1 VNDPKTQQE
10 PSMEEILASI
20 RRIISED
27 TQAEG
32 DAPAK
37 SESAKGGNGA
47 VPEPDD
53 NEIIELTEVVEEPP
67 AAAAPVSAAEP
78 VPASAEP
85 AAETKPVEVPAAAVE
100 PAETQA
106 EPAATAEPVEAPAEP
121 EAAPP
126 DEAEAPAATVD
137 PSDAALFGTSEAA
150 AEPTDSGGRED
161 RVISEHAA
169 DAAMR
174 AFGSLT
180 SSLQGSGGGG
190 LPLGEGSRTI
200 EDIVRDLLRP
210 MLREWLDA
218 NLPEV
223 VQRIVQK
230 EVREMVRRAEDL

>member
-1 VNDPKTQQE
+1 
-10 PSMEEILASI
+10 MEEILASI

-37 SESAKGGNGA
+37 SESAKAGNGA
-47 VPEPDD
+47 APEPDD

-67 AAAAPVSAAEP
+67 AKPASAAEAP
-78 VPASAEP
+78 VIEAEP
-85 AAETKPVEVPAAAVE
+85 AQAA
-100 PAETQA
+100 A
-106 EPAATAEPVEAPAEP
+106 EPA
-121 EAAPP
+121 AAPP
-126 DEAEAPAATVD
+126 DEAEEPADAVD

-150 AEPTDSGGRED
+150 AEPGDTGGGRED
-161 RVISEHAA
+161 RVISDHAA
-169 DAAMR
+169 EAAMR
-174 AFGSLT
+174 AFGSLS
-180 SSLQGSGGGG
+180 SSLQGSHAGSG

-230 EVREMVRRAEDL
+230 EVREMVRRAEDI